1 MEPHSIPVVIPG
13 TWYLADGSADVPLAI
28 QVVSAYQFNV
38 HALVLVFSARLWS
51 EELGRRAKAAGG
63 RPPAVKQASG
73 MASTQGTARRLQ
85 RHGMSHRKSTSTQS
99 TGAASTLDD
108 TQSPQAGEDGMGPD
122 FFFEINS
129 ETTPSANGPGS
140 LSKGAAATAVMLQK
154 ALDES
159 DGTLIR
165 RLQQVPGLVM
175 YPFWLC
181 LVLLAGML
189 VDRISGKLCRKS
201 ELKQQHSAKDTQ
213 EADFV
218 YSLAVS
224 MYAVVALMQCSFLL
238 FQISTKKRVFGSLVL
253 FINLVALTTYIVHI
267 YRWLQ
272 LHDSRGNEI
281 QVARFLEW
289 MTTTPVMITVLA
301 AVGNSMRKDFI
312 SNWTQVMKIILW
324 DEVMLVLGFIHTVI
338 CRTNAGFWAP
348 LSFVL
353 SCVCMAMVY
362 AGIHSTMKES
372 RGRAATRY
380 ETQSLLA
387 LEWFTYVLWMAFPII
402 HFLYT
407 YGYISWLQ
415 YEVGSTFVDVMAK
428 AVYSVTLLTGNFC
441 ILDVVSTLRIAQMR
455 ADRHDKRSQ
464 IIRSDAINN
473 ALQTAALEAEA
484 SARLARR
491 FLANISH
498 ELRTP
503 LNSVIAFNTLIAEDD
518 DPNCKVDN
526 HKEYAAAALT
536 SAEALLGI
544 ISQVLDYAQLENE
557 VQLSDNIHLVSEP
570 FMLTDVCDQ
579 LADIVASRANLRKV
593 DFGILVHGECQT
605 EGAASWLLGDAFRL
619 RQVLINMC
627 DNAIKFAREVAG
639 EVSLTIS
646 CVSAKTANEQDPHC
660 YSTAPAA
667 KASVGWGKDQGYT
680 LTLQVSDNG
689 SGIDP
694 EKQYLLFKPFS
705 QVHSDLSRKHG
716 GTGLGLA
723 ITKSIID
730 CMGGDVKCE
739 SEGNGKGCIFKAQ
752 VPAIPVP
759 KSSIPQGLDPL
770 PELLPSLV
778 VHVCVP
784 RGPSHDMILSALR
797 HWGVKMTDWS
807 FSGLVPD
814 SITLNRLMRESIE
827 KGASAALKAVNDEG
841 RERPVYVVD
850 SSVFLKYR
858 SQNTDRINA
867 ALRNT
872 TGLVLGFLDEQD
884 KLGKTFGD
892 MRADGWH
899 SLLRPLK
906 LSVLRPRL
914 AHACAWEARSMS
926 CEAEHK
932 DGQDSTGMAEG
943 SSATRAKSGNLP
955 RKNSLD
961 DLSSNSKSRV
971 LLVDDHPVNQKVRGL
986 PGQDV
991 CKRLYIVR
999 DWQLYLHNVVD
1010 RKAIQCRRQVYLQ
1023 QQPSAVPT
1031 IASTVAA
1038 PAANFR
1044 LLALHMYLQ

>member
-1 MEPHSIPVVIPG
+1 
-13 TWYLADGSADVPLAI
+13 
-28 QVVSAYQFNV
+28 
-38 HALVLVFSARLWS
+38 
-51 EELGRRAKAAGG
+51 
-63 RPPAVKQASG
+63 
-73 MASTQGTARRLQ
+73 MASSQDTARRLQ
-85 RHGMSHRKSTSTQS
+85 RHGMSHRKATSTQS
-99 TGAASTLDD
+99 IGAASSPDD
-108 TQSPQAGEDGMGPD
+108 TQAPQAGEEGVGPD
-122 FFFEINS
+122 FLFELNS
-129 ETTPSANGPGS
+129 ETAPSASGAGS
-140 LSKGAAATAVMLQK
+140 LSKGAAATAMLLQK
-154 ALDES
+154 VLDDS
-159 DGTLIR
+159 DRTLVR

-181 LVLLAGML
+181 LVLLAGTM
-189 VDRISGKLCRKS
+189 VDKISGRLCRNS
-201 ELKQQHSAKDTQ
+201 ELKEQHSAKDLQ

-224 MYAVVALMQCSFLL
+224 MYAVVSLMQCSFLL

-253 FINLVALTTYIVHI
+253 FINLVALTIYVVHI

-301 AVGNSMRKDFI
+301 AVGNSMRKDFV
-312 SNWTQVMKIILW
+312 SDWTQVMKIILW
-324 DEVMLVLGFIHTVI
+324 DEVMLVLGLIHTVI
-338 CRTNAGFWAP
+338 CRTDSSF
-348 LSFVL
+348 LSHTSFVL
-353 SCVCMAMVY
+353 SCVAMAMVY
-362 AGIHSTMKES
+362 AGIHNTMKES

-407 YGYISWLQ
+407 YDFISWLQ
-415 YEVGSTFVDVMAK
+415 YEVGSTFIDVMAK

-455 ADRHDKRSQ
+455 ADRNDKRSQ

-526 HKEYAAAALT
+526 HKEYAASALT

-570 FMLTDVCDQ
+570 FLLTDVCDQ
-579 LADIVASRANLRKV
+579 LADIVASRVNLRKV
-593 DFGILVHGECQT
+593 DFGILVHGECQN

-646 CVSAKTANEQDPHC
+646 CVSAKTANEEDPHC

-739 SEGNGKGCIFKAQ
+739 SEGNGKGSIFKAQ
-752 VPAIPVP
+752 LPAIPVP
-759 KSSIPQGLDPL
+759 KSSVPLGLDPL

-807 FSGLVPD
+807 FMGLVPD
-814 SITLNRLMRESIE
+814 TVTLNRLMRESIE
-827 KGASAALKAVNDEG
+827 KGVSAALKDVNDEG

-850 SSVFLKYR
+850 SSVFLKYC
-858 SQNTDRINA
+858 SQNSDRINA

-884 KLGKTFGD
+884 KLGKTFAD
-892 MRADGWH
+892 VRADGWH

-932 DGQDSTGMAEG
+932 DGHDSTGMGEG
-943 SSATRAKSGNLP
+943 FSATGAKSGNLP
-955 RKNSLD
+955 WKNSD
-961 DLSSNSKSRV
+961 DLSSHSESRV

-991 CKRLYIVR
+991 YKT
-999 DWQLYLHNVVD
+999 LHCTRPAVVF
-1010 RKAIQCRRQVYLQ
+1010 A
-1023 QQPSAVPT
+1023 
-1031 IASTVAA
+1031 
-1038 PAANFR
+1038 
-1044 LLALHMYLQ
+1044 

>member
-1 MEPHSIPVVIPG
+1 
-13 TWYLADGSADVPLAI
+13 
-28 QVVSAYQFNV
+28 
-38 HALVLVFSARLWS
+38 
-51 EELGRRAKAAGG
+51 
-63 RPPAVKQASG
+63 
-73 MASTQGTARRLQ
+73 MASSQDTARRLQ
-85 RHGMSHRKSTSTQS
+85 RHGMSHRKATSTQS
-99 TGAASTLDD
+99 IGAASSPED
-108 TQSPQAGEDGMGPD
+108 TQAPQAGEEGVGPD
-122 FFFEINS
+122 FLFELNS
-129 ETTPSANGPGS
+129 ETAPSVSGAGSGS
-140 LSKGAAATAVMLQK
+140 LSKGASATAMLFQK
-154 ALDES
+154 VLDDS
-159 DGTLIR
+159 DRTLVR
-165 RLQQVPGLVM
+165 RLQQVPGVVM

-181 LVLLAGML
+181 LVLLAGTM
-189 VDRISGKLCRKS
+189 VDQISGRLCRNI
-201 ELKQQHSAKDTQ
+201 ELKEQHSAKDLQ

-224 MYAVVALMQCSFLL
+224 MYAVVSLMQCSFLL

-253 FINLVALTTYIVHI
+253 FINLVALSIYVVHI

-301 AVGNSMRKDFI
+301 AVGNSMRKDFV
-312 SNWTQVMKIILW
+312 SDWTQVMKIILW
-324 DEVMLVLGFIHTVI
+324 DEVMLVLGLIHTVI
-338 CRTNAGFWAP
+338 CRTDSSF
-348 LSFVL
+348 LSHTSFVL
-353 SCVCMAMVY
+353 SCVAMAMVY
-362 AGIHSTMKES
+362 AGIHKTMKES

-380 ETQSLLA
+380 EIQSLLA

-407 YGYISWLQ
+407 YDFISWLQ
-415 YEVGSTFVDVMAK
+415 YEVGSTFIDVMAK

-441 ILDVVSTLRIAQMR
+441 ILDVISTLRIAQMR
-455 ADRHDKRSQ
+455 ADRNDKRSQ

-570 FMLTDVCDQ
+570 FLLTDVCDQ
-579 LADIVASRANLRKV
+579 LADIVASRVNLRKV
-593 DFGILVHGECQT
+593 DFGILVHGECQN

-646 CVSAKTANEQDPHC
+646 CVSAKTANEEDPHC

-739 SEGNGKGCIFKAQ
+739 SEGNGKGSIFKAQ

-759 KSSIPQGLDPL
+759 KSSIPLGLDPL

-807 FSGLVPD
+807 FMGLVPD
-814 SITLNRLMRESIE
+814 MVTLNRLMRESIE
-827 KGASAALKAVNDEG
+827 KGVSAALKDVNDEG

-850 SSVFLKYR
+850 SSVFLKYC
-858 SQNTDRINA
+858 SQNSDRINA

-926 CEAEHK
+926 CEAENK
-932 DGQDSTGMAEG
+932 DGHDSTGMGEKI
-943 SSATRAKSGNLP
+943 S
-955 RKNSLD
+955 D
-961 DLSSNSKSRV
+961 DLSSNSESRV

-991 CKRLYIVR
+991 YKT
-999 DWQLYLHNVVD
+999 LHCTRPAVVF
-1010 RKAIQCRRQVYLQ
+1010 A
-1023 QQPSAVPT
+1023 
-1031 IASTVAA
+1031 
-1038 PAANFR
+1038 
-1044 LLALHMYLQ
+1044 